1 MNPAASV
8 AMVVARRGIAAMF
21 FSGMLMALLGAVL
34 PVWRYHLEPDFALI
48 GHYFLLQN
56 LGVLAGGGVA
66 AWLVEKKGIGF
77 ALACGCGLACGSLL
91 LLAGFCPPASLW
103 GRLAGL
109 LLMGGAAGIINHAG
123 MHAVTPM
130 YERHRTATLN
140 LAGILFGAGCLA
152 CALFLSG
159 AFFFYT
165 APSLLILLAAL
176 PGLAAGVFARTPSGP
191 EIVLPER
198 HWRDALEDF
207 RKPAALL
214 FAALLFF
221 QSGNEGALAGWLA
234 LFLTQR
240 LGASPATSLLL
251 LALYW
256 AALLVGRTV
265 AQWAL
270 SRVRHGRMLAGAVLA
285 QIFGC
290 TALYF
295 TDNLFGATV
304 GVLLAGGGFSVILPL
319 VLEKIG
325 DRFPQFHPA
334 VFNGIFSIAW
344 TGALLAPATLGY
356 FAHFAGIGVVMGLPV
371 LGAMMV
377 MVLLL
382 ALWLEARL
390 TAA

>member
-1 MNPAASV
+1 MNTDGSV
-8 AMVVARRGIAAMF
+8 AMMVARRGVAAMF

-34 PVWRYHLEPDFALI
+34 PVWRYHLAPDFALI
-48 GHYFLLQN
+48 GHYFLIQN
-56 LGVLAGGGVA
+56 LGVLAGAGAG
-66 AWLVEKKGIGF
+66 AWVLARKGIGF
-77 ALACGCGLACGSLL
+77 ALALGCGLACLSLL
-91 LLAGFCPPASLW
+91 LLAAFCPPASVW

-109 LLMGGAAGIINHAG
+109 LLMGGAAGVINHAG
-123 MHAVTPM
+123 MYAVTPM
-130 YERHRTATLN
+130 YELHRTATLN
-140 LAGILFGAGCLA
+140 LAGILFGGGCLV
-152 CALFLSG
+152 CALFFSG

-198 HWRDALEDF
+198 PWRDALEDF

-240 LGASPATSLLL
+240 LGASPATSLFL

-270 SRVRHGRMLAGAVLA
+270 SRVKHGRMLAGAVLA

-290 TALYF
+290 AALYF

-382 ALWLEARL
+382 AIWLEARL

>member
-1 MNPAASV
+1 MNPGNGV
-8 AMVVARRGIAAMF
+8 AMTVARRGLGAMF
-21 FSGMLMALLGAVL
+21 FSGMLIALLGAVL
-34 PVWRYHLEPDFALI
+34 PVWRYHLAPDFALI

-56 LGVLAGGGVA
+56 LGVLGGAAGGGWV
-66 AWLVEKKGIGF
+66 LGRKGAGF
-77 ALACGCGLACGSLL
+77 ALALGCGLACGALL
-91 LLAGFCPPASLW
+91 LLAAFCPPASVW

-109 LLMGGAAGIINHAG
+109 LLVGCAAGVINHAG
-123 MHAVTPM
+123 MHALTPM
-130 YERHRTATLN
+130 YEIHRAATLN
-140 LAGILFGAGCLA
+140 LAGILFGAGCLT
-152 CALFLSG
+152 CVLFLSG

-176 PGLAAGVFARTPSGP
+176 PGLAAGVFARTPP
-191 EIVLPER
+191 AVEIVLPER
-198 HWRDALEDF
+198 HWRDAIRDF
-207 RKPAALL
+207 RTPAAVL
-214 FAALLFF
+214 FAAILFF
-221 QSGNEGALAGWLA
+221 QFGNEGALAGWLA

-256 AALLVGRTV
+256 AALVLGRTA

-290 TALYF
+290 MALYF

-304 GVLLAGGGFSVILPL
+304 GVLLTGGGFSVILPL

-325 DRFPQFHPA
+325 DRFPRFHPA

-344 TGALLAPATLGY
+344 TGALLAPASLGY

-371 LGAMMV
+371 LGALMV
-377 MVLLL
+377 IVLLL

-390 TAA
+390 TGA